1 MKIEN
6 GQSYQENGQFSGGLF
21 TTGSNSTDLP
31 FVARGLFIGTAGNL
45 VVDTVDGSNLTFV
58 SASGF
63 IPGMV
68 RRIYTTGT
76 TATNIIAL
84 K

>member
-6 GQSYQENGQFSGGLF
+6 GQSYQENGQFSGGLS
-21 TTGSNSTDLP
+21 TTGSNTEELP
-31 FVARGLFIGTAGNL
+31 FVARGLYVGTIGN
-45 VVDTVDGSNLTFV
+45 VKVDTVDDSTLTFV

-63 IPGMV
+63 IPGHV
-68 RRIYTTGT
+68 KKLYVTGT
-76 TATNIIAL
+76 TAANIIAL

>member
-6 GQSYQENGQFSGGLF
+6 GQSYQENGQFSGGLE
-21 TTGSNSTDLP
+21 TTGSNSTDLS
-31 FVARGLFIGTAGNL
+31 FVARGVYIGTSGNL
-45 VVDTVDGSNLTFV
+45 KVDTVDGSTLTFV

-63 IPGMV
+63 IPGHIK
-68 RRIYTTGT
+68 RIYVTGT
-76 TATNIIAL
+76 TAANIIAL

>member
-6 GQSYQENGQFSGGLF
+6 GQSYQENGQFSGGLE
-21 TTGSNSTDLP
+21 TTGSNSSELS
-31 FVARGLFIGTAGNL
+31 FVARGLYIGTSGNL
-45 VVDTVDGSNLTFV
+45 KVDTIDGSTLTFV

-68 RRIYTTGT
+68 KKIYVTGT

>member
-6 GQSYQENGQFSGGLF
+6 GQSYQENGQFSGGLE
-21 TTGSNSTDLP
+21 TTGSNSTDLA
-31 FVARGLFIGTAGNL
+31 FLARGVYIGTSGNL
-45 VVDTVDGSNLTFV
+45 KVDTIDGSTLTFV

-68 RRIYTTGT
+68 TRIYTTGT

>member
-6 GQSYQENGQFSGGLF
+6 GQSYQENGQFSGGLE
-21 TTGSNSTDLP
+21 TTGSNSSELS
-31 FVARGLFIGTAGNL
+31 FVARGLYIGTSGNL
-45 VVDTVDGSNLTFV
+45 KVDTIDGSTLTFV

-68 RRIYTTGT
+68 KKIYVTGT
-76 TATNIIAL
+76 TAANIIAL